1 MASDIVFLKDEKLR
15 QLATVIRGH
24 EVENLKNLY
33 FKSVG
38 EQAKYL
44 RICNSNQVS
53 VETILNAC
61 GDLVSTYK
69 DDTVRAPI
77 AALILSHMEV
87 CLNNALQIFTN
98 YTLRRTYLDKITTH
112 VDNLIKDLND
122 LNTSNPTDVATL
134 TNKIQHY
141 KEAVTNFTKMSVNSL
156 ASQEFSKNLRIS
168 GIEFQTLV
176 KRYQANLGFDGPFEY
191 LKEEQKLLVYDA
203 IIEASGR
210 GKVLN
215 HKILNAIALP
225 RSSSRS
231 SIESKDISIMD
242 AGMLLYNAATITW
255 DVYTSDHPIQTA
267 MRNAV
272 KQVAS
277 KGGAVLKEIV
287 QAAILT
293 GLEGIAATSLFVTG
307 IGFVV
312 GILGSYILG
321 EIAGDI
327 FDLIFGSGGT
337 KPLPNEGFIYYVADM
352 PNGKDL
358 AKQIANK

>member
-61 GDLVSTYK
+61 GDLVSEYK

-77 AALILSHMEV
+77 GALILSYVEV

-122 LNTSNPTDVATL
+122 LNTSNPIDVATL
-134 TNKIQHY
+134 TNQIQHY
-141 KEAVTNFTKMSVNSL
+141 KEAVTNFTKMSVNSR
-156 ASQEFSKNLRIS
+156 ASQEFSKNLRES

-176 KRYQANLGFDGPFEY
+176 KRYQASLGFDGPFEY
-191 LKEEQKLLVYDA
+191 LKDEQKLLVYDA

-215 HKILNAIALP
+215 HKLLNAIALP
-225 RSSSRS
+225 RSSS
-231 SIESKDISIMD
+231 SIESKDVSIKD
-242 AGMLLYNAATITW
+242 AGVFLYNAAHITW

-267 MRNAV
+267 MRDAV

-277 KGGAVLKEIV
+277 KGGAVLQEIV
-287 QAAILT
+287 EAAITT
-293 GLEGIAATSLFVTG
+293 GLVGIEATSLFVTG
-307 IGFVV
+307 IGVVV
-312 GILGSYILG
+312 GIVGSYILG
-321 EIAGDI
+321 EIAGEI

-337 KPLPNEGFIYYVADM
+337 KPLPTEGFIFYVADM
-352 PNGKDL
+352 PNGKNL

>member
-61 GDLVSTYK
+61 GDLVSEYK

-77 AALILSHMEV
+77 GALILSYVEV

-122 LNTSNPTDVATL
+122 LNTSNPIDVATL
-134 TNKIQHY
+134 TNQIQHY
-141 KEAVTNFTKMSVNSL
+141 KEAVTNFTEMSVNSR
-156 ASQEFSKNLRIS
+156 ASQEFSKNLRES

-176 KRYQANLGFDGPFEY
+176 KRYQASLGFDGPFEY
-191 LKEEQKLLVYDA
+191 LKDEQKLLVYDA

-225 RSSSRS
+225 RSSSS
-231 SIESKDISIMD
+231 SIESKDMSIKD
-242 AGMLLYNAATITW
+242 AGMLLYNAAHITW

-267 MRNAV
+267 MRDAV

-287 QAAILT
+287 KAAIVT
-293 GLEGIAATSLFVTG
+293 GLEGIEATSLFVTG

-337 KPLPNEGFIYYVADM
+337 KPLPNEGFIFYVAEM

>member
-15 QLATVIRGH
+15 QLAHVIRGH

-61 GDLVSTYK
+61 RDLVSTYK
-69 DDTVRAPI
+69 DDTIRAPI

-98 YTLRRTYLDKITTH
+98 YTLRRTCLDKITTH

-141 KEAVTNFTKMSVNSL
+141 KEAVTNFTKMSV
-156 ASQEFSKNLRIS
+156 
-168 GIEFQTLV
+168 
-176 KRYQANLGFDGPFEY
+176 
-191 LKEEQKLLVYDA
+191 YDA

-210 GKVLN
+210 GKVC
-215 HKILNAIALP
+215 
-225 RSSSRS
+225 SS
-231 SIESKDISIMD
+231 
-242 AGMLLYNAATITW
+242 NAAHITW

-267 MRNAV
+267 MRDAV
-272 KQVAS
+272 KEVAS
-277 KGGAVLKEIV
+277 KGGAMLKEIV
-287 QAAILT
+287 KDAILT
-293 GLEGIAATSLFVTG
+293 GLEGVEATSLFVTG

-327 FDLIFGSGGT
+327 FDLIFGCGGT
-337 KPLPNEGFIYYVADM
+337 KPLPNEGFIFYVADM

>member
-53 VETILNAC
+53 IEAILNAC
-61 GDLVSTYK
+61 GDLVSKYK

-77 AALILSHMEV
+77 AALIHSYMEV

-141 KEAVTNFTKMSVNSL
+141 KEAVTNFTKMSVNSR
-156 ASQEFSKNLRIS
+156 ASQEFSRNLRNS

-225 RSSSRS
+225 RSST

-277 KGGAVLKEIV
+277 KGGA
-287 QAAILT
+287 AILT

-327 FDLIFGSGGT
+327 FDLIFGSEAQNHFLMRALSFT
-337 KPLPNEGFIYYVADM
+337 
-352 PNGKDL
+352 
-358 AKQIANK
+358 

>member
-33 FKSVG
+33 FNSVG

-98 YTLRRTYLDKITTH
+98 CTLRRTYLDKITTH

-141 KEAVTNFTKMSVNSL
+141 KEAVTNFTKMSV
-156 ASQEFSKNLRIS
+156 
-168 GIEFQTLV
+168 
-176 KRYQANLGFDGPFEY
+176 
-191 LKEEQKLLVYDA
+191 YDA

-225 RSSSRS
+225 RSSS

-277 KGGAVLKEIV
+277 KGGAVLKVIV
-287 QAAILT
+287 KAAVST
-293 GLEGIAATSLFVTG
+293 GLKGIAATSLFVTG

-337 KPLPNEGFIYYVADM
+337 KPLPNEDFIFYVADM